1 MCFHDD
7 HTPHAVVVLMFQNI
21 FTYGSIFKSLESK
34 RKSNGRFFDASVL
47 RRIQKKNFLSKGETA
62 RFVAELCKLR
72 NTRRLDFGKTRLLG
86 VEARD

>member
-7 HTPHAVVVLMFQNI
+7 HTPHTVVVLMFQNI

-47 RRIQKKNFLSKGETA
+47 RRIKKKKKFPFQ
-62 RFVAELCKLR
+62 RR
-72 NTRRLDFGKTRLLG
+72 NRAICRGIMQTPEHEKVGFR
-86 VEARD
+86 

>member
-47 RRIQKKNFLSKGETA
+47 RRIKKKKKISFPKAKPRDLS
-62 RFVAELCKLR
+62 R
-72 NTRRLDFGKTRLLG
+72 NYANSGTREGWISVRR
-86 VEARD
+86 VCSA